1 VDEVNA
7 HILTIGDELL
17 IGQVINT
24 NQAFI
29 AERLNSIGVD
39 VGFMATVGDTMDA
52 VLGALRTGWES
63 SDVTVVTGGLGPTH
77 DDITRSAV
85 CAFFGTDLVP
95 NEEVRRHIGELM
107 KKRNLPVT
115 AAAEDQSLVPR
126 SAEVVPNPVGT
137 APGLLFRDGGK
148 IMFVLPGVPYEM
160 KEMIDGSVIPFLAPL
175 ASEQV
180 IRHRTLLT
188 TGIPESFLAAQLG
201 DLDQLLGPASLAF
214 LPSPAGVRLRIT
226 VHGRTPEEADGVVHE
241 VEGRI
246 RSKVSRYIYGTDD
259 EDLEAV
265 LGRILALRKLTIAIA
280 ESCTGGLIAHR
291 LTNVSGSSA
300 YFERGVVTYSDASK
314 TDLLGVPAELIATR
328 GAVSREV
335 AESMAS
341 GVRGAA
347 GTDIGLSTTGIAGP
361 TGGTPS
367 KPVGTVWIG
376 IADPAGTLALK
387 FNFGE
392 GRARVKERASQAALE
407 LVRRRLLKLE

>member
-1 VDEVNA
+1 LNA

-29 AERLNSIGVD
+29 AERLNSVGVD
-39 VGFMATVGDTMDA
+39 VACMSTVGDTIDA
-52 VLGALRTGWES
+52 VLGALRAGWES
-63 SDVTVVTGGLGPTH
+63 SAVTVVTGGLGPTH
-77 DDITRSAV
+77 DDITRNAV
-85 CAFFGTDLVP
+85 CAFFRTDLVP
-95 NEEVRRHIGELM
+95 NDEVRRHIGELM
-107 KKRNLPVT
+107 KGRNLPWT

-126 SAEVVPNPVGT
+126 GAEVVPNPVGT
-137 APGLLFRDGGK
+137 APGLRFSEKGK
-148 IMFVLPGVPYEM
+148 FMFVLPGVPYEM
-160 KEMIDGSVIPFLAPL
+160 KEMINGSVIPFLAPL
-175 ASEQV
+175 AGEQV

-201 DLDQLLGPASLAF
+201 NLNQLLGGASLAF

-226 VHGRTPEEADGVVHE
+226 VHGRSPAEADGTVHD
-241 VEGRI
+241 VEARI
-246 RSKVSRYIYGTDD
+246 RAKVSRYIYGTDE
-259 EDLEAV
+259 EDLETV
-265 LGRILALRKLTIAIA
+265 LGRMLAQRKLTLAVA

-314 TDLLGVPAELIATR
+314 TELLGIPAETIGTH
-328 GAVSREV
+328 GAVSRV
-335 AESMAS
+335 TAESMAS
-341 GVRGAA
+341 GIRNAA
-347 GTDIGLSTTGIAGP
+347 RTDIGLSTTGIAGP
-361 TGGTPS
+361 AGGTPS

-376 IADPAGTLALK
+376 IADEGGTLALK

-407 LVRRRLLKLE
+407 LVRRRLQNLE

>member
-1 VDEVNA
+1 LNA

-29 AERLNSIGVD
+29 AERLNAIGVD
-39 VGFMATVGDTMDA
+39 VACMSTVGDTMDA

-63 SDVTVVTGGLGPTH
+63 SAVTVVTGGLGPTH
-77 DDITRSAV
+77 DDITRNAV
-85 CAFFGTDLVP
+85 CAFFRTDLVP
-95 NEEVRRHIGELM
+95 NDEVRRHISALM
-107 KKRNLPVT
+107 KARNLAWT
-115 AAAEDQSLVPR
+115 AAADDQSLVPR
-126 SAEVVPNPVGT
+126 GADVLPNPVGT
-137 APGLLFRDGGK
+137 APGLRFSENGK
-148 IMFVLPGVPYEM
+148 FMFVLPGVPYEM
-160 KEMIDGSVIPFLAPL
+160 KEIIDGSVIPFLAPL
-175 ASEQV
+175 AGEQV

-201 DLDQLLGPASLAF
+201 DLYQLLGGASLAF

-226 VHGRTPEEADGVVHE
+226 VHGRSAAEAEGTVHDAE
-241 VEGRI
+241 RRI
-246 RSKVSRYIYGTDD
+246 RAKVSRYIYGTDE
-259 EDLEAV
+259 EDLETV
-265 LGRILALRKLTIAIA
+265 LGRMLSERKLTIAVA

-314 TDLLGVPAELIATR
+314 TDLLGVPAETIGTH
-328 GAVSREV
+328 GAVSRET

-341 GVRGAA
+341 GIQNAA
-347 GTDIGLSTTGIAGP
+347 RTDIGLSTTGIAGP
-361 TGGTPS
+361 AGGTPS

-376 IADPAGTLALK
+376 IADGRGTLALK

-407 LVRRRLLKLE
+407 LVRRRLLSLE

>member
-1 VDEVNA
+1 LNA
-7 HILTIGDELL
+7 HVLTIGDELL

-29 AERLNSIGVD
+29 AERLNAIGVD
-39 VGFMATVGDTMDA
+39 VAFMATVGDTMDA

-77 DDITRSAV
+77 DDITRKAV
-85 CAFFGTDLVP
+85 CAFFRTDLVP
-95 NEEVRRHIGELM
+95 HEELRRHIAGLM
-107 KKRNLPVT
+107 KKRNLPWT

-126 SAEVVPNPVGT
+126 SAEVFPNPVGT
-137 APGLLFRDGGK
+137 APGLRFRDRGK

-160 KEMIDGSVIPFLAPL
+160 KAMIDGSVIPFLAPL
-175 ASEQV
+175 AGERV

-201 DLDQLLGPASLAF
+201 DLDQLLGGASLAF

-226 VHGRTPEEADGVVHE
+226 VRAGTPAEAEGTVRD
-241 VEGRI
+241 VEARI
-246 RSKVSRYIYGTDD
+246 RAKVSRYIYGTDE
-259 EDLEAV
+259 EDLETV
-265 LGRILALRKLTIAIA
+265 LGRTLAGRNLTIAVA

-314 TDLLGVPAELIATR
+314 TALLGVPHDLIDAH

-341 GVRGAA
+341 GIRGTA

-376 IADPAGTLALK
+376 IADRGGTLALK

-392 GRARVKERASQAALE
+392 GRERVKERASQAALE
-407 LVRRRLLKLE
+407 LVRRRLLHLE

>member
-1 VDEVNA
+1 MNA

-39 VGFMATVGDTMDA
+39 VACMSTVGDTMDA

-63 SDVTVVTGGLGPTH
+63 SAVTVVTGGLGPTH
-77 DDITRSAV
+77 DDITRNAV
-85 CAFFGTDLVP
+85 CTFFHTDLVP

-107 KKRNLPVT
+107 KKRNLPT
-115 AAAEDQSLVPR
+115 NAAAADQSLVPR
-126 SAEVVPNPVGT
+126 SADVIPNPIGT
-137 APGLLFRDGGK
+137 APGLRFSREGR

-160 KEMIDGSVIPFLAPL
+160 KEMMDGSVIPFLAPL
-175 ASEQV
+175 AAEQV
-180 IRHRTLLT
+180 IRHRTILT
-188 TGIPESFLAAQLG
+188 TGIAESFLAAQLG
-201 DLDQLLGPASLAF
+201 DLDQLLGGASLAF
-214 LPSPAGVRLRIT
+214 LPSPSGVRLRIT
-226 VHGRTPEEADGVVHE
+226 VHGRTPSEADGTVRE
-241 VEGRI
+241 VEERI

-259 EDLEAV
+259 EDLETV
-265 LGRILALRKLTIAIA
+265 LGRMLAEKKLTIAVA

-291 LTNVSGSSA
+291 LTNVPGSSA

-314 TDLLGVPAELIATR
+314 TGLLGVPEQTIGAH
-328 GAVSREV
+328 GAVSREA
-335 AESMAS
+335 AESMALA
-341 GVRGAA
+341 VRTTAR
-347 GTDIGLSTTGIAGP
+347 TDIGLSTTGIAGP
-361 TGGTPS
+361 AGGTPS

-376 IADPAGTLALK
+376 IADRAGTLALK

-407 LVRRRLLKLE
+407 LVRRRLLNLE

>member
-1 VDEVNA
+1 MKA

-29 AERLNSIGVD
+29 ARRLNDIGID
-39 VGFMATVGDTMDA
+39 IESMSTAGDSMDPL
-52 VLGALRTGWES
+52 LGALRRAWDS
-63 SDVTVVTGGLGPTH
+63 ADVTIVTGGLGPTH
-77 DDITRSAV
+77 DDITRNAV
-85 CAFFGTDLVP
+85 CVFFGTDLVQDP
-95 NEEVRRHIGELM
+95 VVGAHVAGLM
-107 KKRNLPVT
+107 KKRNIPWT
-115 AAAEDQSLVPR
+115 SAAENQSLVPR
-126 SAEVVPNPVGT
+126 SAAVFPTPVGT
-137 APGLLFRDGGK
+137 APVLRFGREGK
-148 IMFVLPGVPYEM
+148 YMFVLPGVPYEM
-160 KEMIDGSVIPFLAPL
+160 TEMIDASVVPFLAPL
-175 ASEQV
+175 AGGQS

-201 DLDQLLGPASLAF
+201 SLEELLDGASLAF

-226 VHGRTPEEADGVVHE
+226 AHGATGEETE
-241 VEGRI
+241 VLVQAVERRI
-246 RSKVSRYIYGTDD
+246 RAKVSRYIYGTDE
-259 EDLEAV
+259 EDLETV
-265 LGRILALRKLTIAIA
+265 LGGMLAQKKLTVAVA

-291 LTNVSGSSA
+291 LTNVAGSSS

-314 TDLLGVPAELIATR
+314 ISLLGVPPAMIAAH

-335 AESMAS
+335 AASMA
-341 GVRGAA
+341 GGIRQAA

-361 TGGTPS
+361 SGGTPE

-376 IADPAGTLALK
+376 LADTAGTVALK

-407 LVRRRLLKLE
+407 LIRRRLLKLE

>member
-1 VDEVNA
+1 
-7 HILTIGDELL
+7 
-17 IGQVINT
+17 
-24 NQAFI
+24 
-29 AERLNSIGVD
+29 
-39 VGFMATVGDTMDA
+39 
-52 VLGALRTGWES
+52 
-63 SDVTVVTGGLGPTH
+63 
-77 DDITRSAV
+77 
-85 CAFFGTDLVP
+85 
-95 NEEVRRHIGELM
+95 M
-107 KKRNLPVT
+107 KGRNLPWT

-126 SAEVVPNPVGT
+126 GADVLPNPVGT
-137 APGLLFRDGGK
+137 APGLRFSEKGK

-175 ASEQV
+175 AGEQV

-201 DLDQLLGPASLAF
+201 NLNQLLGGASLAF

-226 VHGRTPEEADGVVHE
+226 VHGGSAAEADGTVRD

-246 RSKVSRYIYGTDD
+246 RAKVSRYIYGTDE
-259 EDLEAV
+259 EDLETV
-265 LGRILALRKLTIAIA
+265 LGRMLAGRKLTIAVA

-314 TDLLGVPAELIATR
+314 TELLGVPAETIGTH
-328 GAVSREV
+328 GAVSRET
-335 AESMAS
+335 AELMAS
-341 GVRGAA
+341 GIRKTARTA
-347 GTDIGLSTTGIAGP
+347 IGLSTTGIAGP
-361 TGGTPS
+361 AGGTPS

-376 IADPAGTLALK
+376 IADGRGTLALK

-407 LVRRRLLKLE
+407 LVRRRLLSLE

>member
-1 VDEVNA
+1 LNA

-29 AERLNSIGVD
+29 AERLNAIGVD
-39 VGFMATVGDTMDA
+39 IACMSTVGDAMEA
-52 VLGALRTGWES
+52 VLGALRTAWDSAE
-63 SDVTVVTGGLGPTH
+63 VTVVTGGLGPTH
-77 DDITRSAV
+77 DDITRTAV

-95 NEEVRRHIGELM
+95 NEDVRRHIGELM
-107 KKRNLPVT
+107 KKRNLPWT

-126 SAEVVPNPVGT
+126 SAGVVPNPLGT
-137 APGLLFRDGGK
+137 APGLRFSGK
-148 IMFVLPGVPYEM
+148 GKTMFVLPGVPYEM

-175 ASEQV
+175 AGEQV

-188 TGIPESFLAAQLG
+188 TGIPESFLASQLG
-201 DLDQLLGPASLAF
+201 DLDRLLGGASLAF

-226 VHGRTPEEADGVVHE
+226 VHGRTSAEADGTVRD

-246 RSKVSRYIYGTDD
+246 RSRVSRYIYGTDE
-259 EDLEAV
+259 EDLETV
-265 LGRILALRKLTIAIA
+265 LGGMLAERKLTIAVA

-314 TDLLGVPAELIATR
+314 TELLRVPAGVIGAH
-328 GAVSREV
+328 GAVSRET

-341 GVRGAA
+341 GIRGAA
-347 GTDIGLSTTGIAGP
+347 RTDIGLSTTGIAGP
-361 TGGTPS
+361 SGGTPS

-376 IADPAGTLALK
+376 IADPAGTLAVK
-387 FNFGE
+387 FSFGE
-392 GRARVKERASQAALE
+392 GRVRVKERASQAAME
-407 LVRRRLLKLE
+407 LVRRRLLKME

>member
-1 VDEVNA
+1 MNA

-17 IGQVINT
+17 IGQVLNT

-39 VGFMATVGDTMDA
+39 VAFMATVGDRVDA
-52 VLGALRTGWES
+52 VLGALRAAWES
-63 SDVTVVTGGLGPTH
+63 AAVTVVTGGLGPTH
-77 DDITRSAV
+77 DDITRNAL
-85 CAFFGTDLVP
+85 CTFFCTDLVP

-107 KKRNLPVT
+107 KRRNLPWS

-126 SAEVVPNPVGT
+126 SAEVVPNPLGT
-137 APGLLFRDGGK
+137 APGLRFSGDGK
-148 IMFVLPGVPYEM
+148 TMFVLPGVPYEM

-175 ASEQV
+175 AGEQV

-188 TGIPESFLAAQLG
+188 TGIPESLLAAELG
-201 DLDQLLGPASLAF
+201 DIDQLLGGASLAF

-226 VHGRTPEEADGVVHE
+226 VHGRNPAEADGTVRD

-246 RSKVSRYIYGTDD
+246 RAKVSRYIYGTDE
-259 EDLEAV
+259 EDLETV
-265 LGRILALRKLTIAIA
+265 LGRMLAERKLTIAVA

-314 TDLLGVPAELIATR
+314 TELLGVPADTIGAC
-328 GAVSREV
+328 GAVSRET

-341 GVRGAA
+341 GIRSRAR
-347 GTDIGLSTTGIAGP
+347 TDIGLSTTGIAGP
-361 TGGTPS
+361 AGGTPS

-376 IADPAGTLALK
+376 IADRAGTLALK

-392 GRARVKERASQAALE
+392 GRARIKERASQAALE
-407 LVRRRLLKLE
+407 LVRRRLMNQE

>member
-1 VDEVNA
+1 LNA

-39 VGFMATVGDTMDA
+39 VAFMSTVGDTMDA
-52 VLGALRTGWES
+52 VVGALRTGWES
-63 SDVTVVTGGLGPTH
+63 SAVTVVTGGLGPTH
-77 DDITRSAV
+77 DDITRNAV
-85 CAFFGTDLVP
+85 CAFFRTDLVP
-95 NEEVRRHIGELM
+95 NEEVRRHIGELT
-107 KKRNLPVT
+107 KARNLPWT

-126 SAEVVPNPVGT
+126 GADVLPNPVGT
-137 APGLLFRDGGK
+137 APGLRFSEKGK

-175 ASEQV
+175 AGEQV

-201 DLDQLLGPASLAF
+201 NLNQLLGGASLAF

-226 VHGRTPEEADGVVHE
+226 VHGGSAAEADGTVRD

-246 RSKVSRYIYGTDD
+246 RAKVSRYIYGTDE
-259 EDLEAV
+259 EDLETV
-265 LGRILALRKLTIAIA
+265 LGRMLAGRKLTIAVA

-314 TDLLGVPAELIATR
+314 TELLGVPAETIGTH
-328 GAVSREV
+328 GAVSRET
-335 AESMAS
+335 AELMAS
-341 GVRGAA
+341 GIRKTAR
-347 GTDIGLSTTGIAGP
+347 TEIGLSTTGIAGP
-361 TGGTPS
+361 AGGSPS

-376 IADPAGTLALK
+376 IADGRGTLALK

-407 LVRRRLLKLE
+407 LVRRRLLSLE

>member
-1 VDEVNA
+1 MNA

-29 AERLNSIGVD
+29 AGRLNAIGVD
-39 VGFMATVGDTMDA
+39 IAGMSTAPDEMDA
-52 VLGALRTGWES
+52 VIRALRAAWES
-63 SDVTVVTGGLGPTH
+63 TSVTVVTGGLGPTH
-77 DDITRSAV
+77 DDITRTAL
-85 CAFFGTDLVP
+85 CAFFRTELVP
-95 NEEVRRHIGELM
+95 DGDVRRHIAEIM
-107 KKRNLPVT
+107 EKRNLPWT

-126 SAEVVPNPVGT
+126 GSVVIPNPVGT
-137 APGLLFRDGGK
+137 APGLRFTGEGK
-148 IMFVLPGVPYEM
+148 FMFVLPGVPYEM
-160 KEMIDGSVIPFLAPL
+160 TEMMDGSVVPFLAPL
-175 ASEQV
+175 SGETA

-188 TGIPESFLAAQLG
+188 TGIPESFLAARLG
-201 DLDQLLGPASLAF
+201 DLGQLLGPARLAF

-226 VHGRTPEEADGVVHE
+226 VHGRTAAEADGIVRD
-241 VEGRI
+241 VEQRI
-246 RSKVSRYIYGTDD
+246 REKVSRYIYGTD
-259 EDLEAV
+259 EEILEGV
-265 LGRILALRKLTIAIA
+265 VGRILAERKLTIAVA

-291 LTNVSGSSA
+291 LTNISGSSA

-314 TDLLGVPAELIATR
+314 TELLSVPAELIGAH

-341 GVRGAA
+341 GIRKVS

-361 TGGTPS
+361 AGGTPA

-376 IADPAGTLALK
+376 LDGAGDTIALR

-392 GRARVKERASQAALE
+392 GRERVKERASQAALE
-407 LVRRRLLKLE
+407 LLRRRLLKLE